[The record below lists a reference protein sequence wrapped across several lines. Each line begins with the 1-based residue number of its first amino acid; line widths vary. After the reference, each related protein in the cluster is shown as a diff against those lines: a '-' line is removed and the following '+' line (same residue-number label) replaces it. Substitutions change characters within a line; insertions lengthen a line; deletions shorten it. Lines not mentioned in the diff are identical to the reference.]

1 MGSAEGGKKVVQR
14 EVVSQIDGRQAST
27 PFVPLGVEKVVM
39 PDGEVEEIP
48 RGDAG
53 RILVVV
59 LGIDS
64 RHADEVGPKL

>member
-1 MGSAEGGKKVVQR
+1 VGSAEGGKKVVQR

-48 RGDAG
+48 
-53 RILVVV
+53 
-59 LGIDS
+59 
-64 RHADEVGPKL
+64 